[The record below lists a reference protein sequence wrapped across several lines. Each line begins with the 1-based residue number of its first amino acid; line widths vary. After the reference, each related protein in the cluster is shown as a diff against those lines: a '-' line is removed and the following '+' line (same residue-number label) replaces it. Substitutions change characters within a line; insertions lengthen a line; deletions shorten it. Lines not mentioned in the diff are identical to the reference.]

1 MMIYSIQISVI
12 KPCPRS
18 LFIRYLKI
26 FTIYI
31 FIRINSENSTKVSKY
46 IVRIRSGSVLKL
58 KMYITS
64 LYEPRIYSKWFSNPK
79 NSLKSYTD
87 HFGQLL
93 KNSIFRVSV
102 VSGPTGLI
110 TFPGL
115 FFQMS
120 E

>member
-31 FIRINSENSTKVSKY
+31 FIRINSENSTEVSKY

-64 LYEPRIYSKWFSNPK
+64 LYEPRIYSKGVFELK
-79 NSLKSYTD
+79 NSLKSFTD

-93 KNSIFRVSV
+93 KNSIFWVSD
-102 VSGPTGLI
+102 VSGPTGSHH
-110 TFPGL
+110 FPRAV
-115 FFQMS
+115 FANV
-120 E
+120 